1 MQRAVREMTRIR
13 LTLPSGAQEIV
24 RLDAGVVV
32 YAPDGMGWL
41 MWARWVDVRGQLADD
56 GTIVEEEA

>member
-1 MQRAVREMTRIR
+1 MTRIR